1 MFEDDEEELKN
12 EDAKS
17 ESSGS
22 SNSDKAPKYEDEI
35 VSWIKHLFN
44 LIEYLIKFNEN

>member
-12 EDAKS
+12 ES
-17 ESSGS
+17 SGSSGS

-35 VSWIKHLFN
+35 VSWICLLFN